1 MNMVVTGLVM
11 VILIYLTTEVSVTQE
26 YSERLNVIEE
36 ETTEELLVTEDP
48 GLCQRVHVKDCTIT
62 MRKMVT
68 PVMVRKC
75 LPRKVMGETG
85 LCHGGVRNKCS
96 IR

>member
-11 VILIYLTTEVSVTQE
+11 VILIYLTTAVSVTQE
-26 YSERLNVIEE
+26 YPERLNDIEE
-36 ETTEELLVTEDP
+36 ETMEELLVIKDR

-62 MRKMVT
+62 MKKMVT